1 MNSHIFRVLSNKRFS
16 LLLLA
21 EVFSQVAFNMMNFIL
36 LLVVF
41 KLTRSNAAVSGIVL
55 SFTIPAIF
63 FGLLAGAY
71 VDKWNKKSV
80 LFWTN
85 AVRAF
90 LLLILAFLHT
100 NLFLVYPL
108 SLGIAIVTQFFIP
121 AETPII
127 SLVVPK
133 KLLLSANALF
143 GMGLYGSILVA
154 YALAGPFL
162 ILFGQRNVFIFL
174 AFFFLLAAFFISLVK
189 ISHFKKEGQENNIQ
203 GWPLGLNVKE
213 EIKTAF
219 RIMAKTKAIYQSLF
233 LLTLS
238 QVLILILAVI
248 GPGFA
253 HQVLGIEVNQL
264 PLLFVTPAAL
274 GMVVGAIVIGH
285 FFHNAPRRKMASIGL
300 FLGALTVALLPYGS
314 KVASRDIVLAI
325 NAYLPRFLVIDI
337 LHIVVFL
344 AFVLGFANAL
354 MFVPSNTV
362 LQEKTSD
369 EQRGKMYGTLNSLV
383 GIFSLFPI
391 IIVGEM
397 ADIFGVSRVLTGVGI
412 GLFILWI
419 LRVVSK

>member
-1 MNSHIFRVLSNKRFS
+1 MNSRIFRVLSNKRFS

-41 KLTRSNAAVSGIVL
+41 KLTRSNAAVSGVVL

-63 FGLLAGAY
+63 FGILAGAY
-71 VDKWNKKSV
+71 VDKWNKKNV

-100 NLFLVYPL
+100 NFFLVYPL
-108 SLGIAIVTQFFIP
+108 SFGIAIVTQFFIP
-121 AETPII
+121 AETPVIP
-127 SLVVPK
+127 LVVPK

-154 YALAGPFL
+154 YALSGPFL
-162 ILFGQRNVFIFL
+162 ILFGQRNVFIVL
-174 AFFFLLAAFFISLVK
+174 ALFFLLAAFFISLVK
-189 ISHFKKEGQENNIQ
+189 SSHFKKEGQENNIQ
-203 GWPLGLNVKE
+203 GRSLGLNVKE

-219 RIMAKTKAIYQSLF
+219 RIMAKTKEIYQSLF

-253 HQVLGIEVNQL
+253 HQVLGIEVNEL
-264 PLLFVTPAAL
+264 PLLFVTPGAL

-285 FFHNAPRRKMASIGL
+285 FFHNSSRRKMASIGL

-314 KVASRDIVLAI
+314 KVASRGIVLAI
-325 NAYLPRFLVIDI
+325 NAYLPKVLVVDI
-337 LHIVVFL
+337 LHIVIFL

-362 LQEKTSD
+362 LQERTSD
-369 EQRGKMYGTLNSLV
+369 KQRGKIYGTLNSLV

-397 ADIFGVSRVLTGVGI
+397 ADIFGVGRVLTALGI